1 MYAISKQLFIAI
13 AQYITNKITVVW
25 YWFTSQTV
33 TAIILFSYLPC
44 LKSFFPPISFPLC
57 QPVKSKLA
65 VKTSLQHNEHSQ
77 VYSADTRQDLQPL
90 GRDKWYELD
99 WSPVKYSIQ
108 LEWDIQKSFPLASCL
123 DCFYFLS
130 LHWFSFSLNGN
141 THGGIKRERQIE
153 RWIMKQRRILHPWF
167 YVQGT
172 SILWGS
178 RGISPISSDTLPKY
192 YMSLFI
198 IYTVFHLLSGGSC
211 IAVMDVVTV
220 FRKNE
225 LLTDWKANNNK

>member
-1 MYAISKQLFIAI
+1 MYAISEQLFSSNSTIH
-13 AQYITNKITVVW
+13 NKQNNCSLT
-25 YWFTSQTV
+25 YTDSPPR
-33 TAIILFSYLPC
+33 LLLPSSFSHIC
-44 LKSFFPPISFPLC
+44 LACSHSFPPISFPLC

-90 GRDKWYELD
+90 GRDKRYELD

-108 LEWDIQKSFPLASCL
+108 LEWDIQKSFPRDSCL

-130 LHWFSFSLNGN
+130 LHSFSFSLNGN

-167 YVQGT
+167 YAQGT

-178 RGISPISSDTLPKY
+178 RRISPISSDTLPKY

-198 IYTVFHLLSGGSC
+198 IYTVFHVLPGGSC
-211 IAVMDVVTV
+211 IAVMNVVTV

-225 LLTDWKANNNK
+225 ILTDWKANK